1 MELGPEGVKAQEVRM
16 QQLKKE
22 ALERAARNKRVDVH
36 EEMIDQ
42 VRVGNWSW
50 LQVPL
55 GGQASQ
61 QNHSAGHALVRQ
73 LPVVG

>member
-1 MELGPEGVKAQEVRM
+1 MVLTEDNADPPTLPFGCVQMELGPEGVKAQEARM

-42 VRVGNWSW
+42 VRMWS
-50 LQVPL
+50 
-55 GGQASQ
+55 
-61 QNHSAGHALVRQ
+61 
-73 LPVVG
+73 